1 MIIKKRKII
10 YVDSPRI
17 RSVIEREEKEKE
29 KKNVDIDVEKLLR
42 EAREQAKKIVEKAK
56 EEAENILKKAKDDEE
71 RLLEKAKSNAEKL
84 EKEYIEKLRNI
95 DKIVKKFE
103 ENLNKKIDKIVLLI
117 LPTLRILFKKILE
130 KAIDEE
136 IVERKIRSVLGKIV
150 SMKNVTVRINPN
162 DISHISNDLR
172 EYFEKN
178 GIEMTLDPNI
188 EKGGVVVETELG
200 IIDKTFGFQWKL
212 VEDIIE
218 EVISS
223 SE

>member
-17 RSVIEREEKEKE
+17 RNVIEREEKEKE

-42 EAREQAKKIVEKAK
+42 EAREQAKRIVEKAK
-56 EEAENILKKAKDDEE
+56 EEAESILKKAKNDEK
-71 RLLEKAKSNAEKL
+71 RLLEKAKSNAERL
-84 EKEYIEKLRNI
+84 EKEYIEKLKNI

-117 LPTLRILFKKILE
+117 LPTLKILFKKILE

-150 SMKNVTVRINPN
+150 SMKKVTVRINPN
-162 DISHISNDLR
+162 DISHISNDLK
-172 EYFEKN
+172 EYFERN

-188 EKGGVVVETELG
+188 EKGGVIVETELG

-223 SE
+223 E

>member
-1 MIIKKRKII
+1 VIIKKRKII

-42 EAREQAKKIVEKAK
+42 EAREQAKRIVEKAK

-84 EKEYIEKLRNI
+84 EKEYIEKLKNI

-150 SMKNVTVRINPN
+150 SMKKVTVRINPN
-162 DISHISNDLR
+162 DVSNISSDLR

>member
-1 MIIKKRKII
+1 M
-10 YVDSPRI
+10 
-17 RSVIEREEKEKE
+17 
-29 KKNVDIDVEKLLR
+29 
-42 EAREQAKKIVEKAK
+42 EKAK

-172 EYFEKN
+172 EYFERN
-178 GIEMTLDPNI
+178 GIEMTLDPNV